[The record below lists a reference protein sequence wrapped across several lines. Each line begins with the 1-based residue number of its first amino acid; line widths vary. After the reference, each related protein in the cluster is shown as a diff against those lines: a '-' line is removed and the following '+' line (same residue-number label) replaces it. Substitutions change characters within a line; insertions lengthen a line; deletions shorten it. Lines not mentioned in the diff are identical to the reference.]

1 MTYIDRRIDHLTEQL
16 LTARPC
22 RCARCRAGTQHAN
35 RAFESGFTPMPAD
48 GSVGTPAG
56 NITLPDWGGWGAGVG
71 LYDLLKVANRVDLL
85 AARDRV
91 GKRRPSDDLLNAAW
105 QAATRRAS
113 AMPSSLK
120 TYFRPGTRLY
130 RISAKGSGR
139 QALDIGMTDSGTV
152 GFRVMA
158 HFVPRARR
166 STLAK
171 WNSKGRA
178 LQTRIGGS
186 GGYAIQADGTV
197 SLPTSLKKYQV
208 HIGRFTS
215 PMTWKRKPD
224 IRYVH
229 VYEIMLQRKE
239 TQQIYHRM
247 QGNRLFDD

>member
-1 MTYIDRRIDHLTEQL
+1 MTYIDRRIDHLTAQL
-16 LTARPC
+16 LNARPC
-22 RCARCRAGTQHAN
+22 QCARCRATARHAN
-35 RAFESGFTPMPAD
+35 HSFEAGFTPTPVDA
-48 GSVGTPAG
+48 GVGTPAG
-56 NITLPDWGGWGAGVG
+56 RITLPDWGGWGSGVG
-71 LYDLLKVANRVDLL
+71 LYDLIKVANRVDLL
-85 AARDRV
+85 AARDRI
-91 GKRRPSDDLLNAAW
+91 GKRQPSDDLLNAAW
-105 QAATRRAS
+105 RSATRRAS
-113 AMPSSLK
+113 AMPSSFR

-171 WNSKGRA
+171 WNSRGRA
-178 LQTRIGGS
+178 LRARIGGS
-186 GGYAIQADGTV
+186 GGYAVQADGTV
-197 SLPTSLKKYQV
+197 SLPISLKKYQV

-215 PMTWKRKPD
+215 PMTWKRRPD

-239 TQQIYHRM
+239 THQIYHRM
-247 QGNRLFDD
+247 QASRLFDD